1 MSINLEKMSLPEL
14 IELQKDLVP
23 AIKKKQRKEK
33 TSLRKQMEEL
43 AKQSGFTFD
52 EVVFTAKPKKV
63 SKVKPKYVNPNDA
76 DKTWTGRGRKPKWV
90 EAALNDGKS
99 LEDLLIE

>member
-14 IELQKDLVP
+14 IELQNNLGP

-52 EVVFTAKPKKV
+52 EVISTSKPKKV
-63 SKVKPKYVNPNDA
+63 SKVKPKYANPNDT
-76 DKTWTGRGRKPKWV
+76 DQTWTGRGRKPKWV
-90 EAALNDGKS
+90 ESALKDGKD
-99 LEDLLIE
+99 LDDLLI

>member
-14 IELQKDLVP
+14 IKLQKDLGP

-33 TSLRKQMEEL
+33 TSLRKQMEDL
-43 AKQSGFTFD
+43 AKDSGFTFD
-52 EVVFTAKPKKV
+52 EVVFTAKKRKA

-76 DKTWTGRGRKPKWV
+76 EQTWTGRGRRPKWV
-90 EAALNDGKS
+90 EAELDGGKE
-99 LEDLLIE
+99 LDDLLIE

>member
-1 MSINLEKMSLPEL
+1 MSINLEKMTLPEL
-14 IELQKDLVP
+14 IKLQKDLGP

-52 EVVFTAKPKKV
+52 EVVFTAKTKKV
-63 SKVKPKYVNPNDA
+63 SKVKPKYANPDDA
-76 DKTWTGRGRKPKWV
+76 DQTWTGRGRKPKWV
-90 EAALNDGKS
+90 ESALADGKS
-99 LEDLLIE
+99 LDDLLI

>member
-14 IELQKDLVP
+14 IELQKDLEP

-33 TSLRKQMEEL
+33 TSLRKQMENL

-52 EVVFTAKPKKV
+52 EVISTAKPKAV
-63 SKVKPKYVNPNDA
+63 SKVKPKYANPNDS
-76 DKTWTGRGRKPKWV
+76 DQTWTGRGRRPKWV
-90 EAALNDGKS
+90 EAALKDGKN
-99 LEDLLIE
+99 LDDLLI